1 MVEADRCHGS
11 DDIVTS
17 EDIGGVDPATDAR
30 FDDEPVGAG
39 PSRHHQGDCGGQSK
53 EGRWFPDGSER
64 LGVGSDLLD
73 GGDNLLPRRQFI
85 GHHEA
90 LTDVVHVGRLVE
102 SDRPTRRSERG
113 SDKAGNS
120 ALAGGTDDMHRPNPV
135 LWVVHPGQQ
144 LRRREPGPLASR
156 RVGLHKA
163 KEPLL
168 DRVGIGRHHRRTTLS
183 APCAPRYPWIPPYG
197 TVPPYRT
204 VLDGDS

>member
-1 MVEADRCHGS
+1 M
-11 DDIVTS
+11 
-17 EDIGGVDPATDAR
+17 
-30 FDDEPVGAG
+30 
-39 PSRHHQGDCGGQSK
+39 
-53 EGRWFPDGSER
+53 
-64 LGVGSDLLD
+64 GSDLLD
-73 GGDNLLPRRQFI
+73 GGDDLLPRWQFV

-113 SDKAGNS
+113 SNKAGDGT
-120 ALAGGTDDMHRPNPV
+120 LAGSTDDMHRPNPV
-135 LWVVHPGQQ
+135 LWVVQPDQQ
-144 LRRREPGPLASR
+144 LHRREPGSLATR
-156 RVGLHKA
+156 GVRLHKA

-183 APCAPRYPWIPPYG
+183 APCALRYPWIPPYG